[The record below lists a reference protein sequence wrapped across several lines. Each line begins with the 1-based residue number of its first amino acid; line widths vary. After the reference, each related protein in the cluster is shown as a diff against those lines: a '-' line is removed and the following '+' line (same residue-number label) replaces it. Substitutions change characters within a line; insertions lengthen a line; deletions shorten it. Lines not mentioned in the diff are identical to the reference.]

1 MHIRFSLKRLLCLI
15 MCCALLIG
23 ALPVMSRT
31 AEAAGDGIIRVRIS
45 TASSVSRVVLLSRGN
60 YSVEGDAA
68 RPFTSGQTATV
79 YVEDGQLHITIG
91 AQTYDMGS
99 SFTLVRHAPDEVTNA
114 LSFSTPSLT
123 RYFPGDMDFRLVSG
137 KIETI
142 NHVFIE
148 DYLRGVLAAEW
159 SEGHAFES
167 QKAMAIMART
177 KARRCMAAPRNANY
191 DILNTSSDQN
201 YKGIVPTQSN
211 TARAVAETEGMVI
224 RYKGSLIEGTYGA
237 SNGGQIEVSENWWG
251 GSVRP
256 YNVVKDDPY
265 DYSNPKSP
273 VKRLTVYADFD
284 GNLAKTG
291 MSALN
296 SLLLDE
302 VKDELN
308 SAL

>member
-137 KIETI
+137 KIDTI
-142 NHVFIE
+142 NHVFI
-148 DYLRGVLAAEW
+148 
-159 SEGHAFES
+159 
-167 QKAMAIMART
+167 
-177 KARRCMAAPRNANY
+177 
-191 DILNTSSDQN
+191 
-201 YKGIVPTQSN
+201 
-211 TARAVAETEGMVI
+211 
-224 RYKGSLIEGTYGA
+224 
-237 SNGGQIEVSENWWG
+237 
-251 GSVRP
+251 
-256 YNVVKDDPY
+256 
-265 DYSNPKSP
+265 
-273 VKRLTVYADFD
+273 
-284 GNLAKTG
+284 
-291 MSALN
+291 
-296 SLLLDE
+296 
-302 VKDELN
+302 
-308 SAL
+308 